1 MATAL
6 APRQRSNTSTSA
18 TSSHGTKSR
27 SSTTSIQP
35 AGTQPIQHYQQRFE
49 VPNQIPP
56 QHQPYAPHV
65 QYTPEEVI
73 TQNHQQFSN
82 PQNVYDID
90 PSLQNSVDH
99 RRSMSLDTSHGTG
112 MAAARLQG
120 VHQQSF
126 DAPGQQ
132 SFQHINDDQAQDDTG
147 TEQGKKKKGSASSA
161 ANDAELRRLFNE
173 HRGRP
178 LKEVAGDV
186 LVHERGPK
194 SEKTK
199 QIFAMLWYGQSRQ
212 NNWRI
217 FFAY

>member
-1 MATAL
+1 MIV
-6 APRQRSNTSTSA
+6 APRQRSNTTTSA

-27 SSTTSIQP
+27 SSTASAQSNGAQP
-35 AGTQPIQHYQQRFE
+35 VQHYQQKFE
-49 VPNQIPP
+49 VSNQVPD
-56 QHQPYAPHV
+56 QQQRYTPHT
-65 QYTPEEVI
+65 QYNPEEVI

-82 PQNVYDID
+82 PPNGYEID
-90 PSLQNSVDH
+90 PALRNNIDH
-99 RRSMSLDTSHGTG
+99 RRSMSLDTNYGAG
-112 MAAARLQG
+112 MSAARPTMTHQPSHDATGQSVLQ
-120 VHQQSF
+120 
-126 DAPGQQ
+126 PLL
-132 SFQHINDDQAQDDTG
+132 DDQAQDDTG

-199 QIFAMLWYGQSRQ
+199 QIFAMLW
-212 NNWRI
+212 
-217 FFAY
+217 